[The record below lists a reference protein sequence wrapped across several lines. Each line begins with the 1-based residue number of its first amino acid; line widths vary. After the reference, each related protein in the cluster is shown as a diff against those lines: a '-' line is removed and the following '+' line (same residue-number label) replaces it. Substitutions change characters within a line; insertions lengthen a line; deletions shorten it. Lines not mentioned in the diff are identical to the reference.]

1 MFKSVSTY
9 LTRKKVQRN
18 NSKRKKN
25 YRSWDQI
32 SRIALVIEDGEKF
45 SKNEMDQFVQS
56 LKKYTEVFFVELKS
70 KQASYGDWKCLTK
83 KDKTF
88 FGLPKPETASPIKSN
103 SFDLLICINK
113 TGSFF
118 ISGLASAFKAP
129 YKCGNA
135 DLFGELDL
143 IIERKPD
150 QSLLSYLKEVR
161 RYLEMI
167 RTA

>member
-18 NSKRKKN
+18 NSQRKKN
-25 YRSWDQI
+25 YLSWDRI
-32 SRIALVIEDGEKF
+32 SRIALVIEEGEKF

-56 LKKYTEVFFVELKS
+56 LKKYAEIFFVELKS
-70 KQASYGDWKCLTK
+70 KQASYDDWKCLVK
-83 KDKTF
+83 KDRAF
-88 FGLPKPETASPIKSN
+88 FGLPKPEVTSQIKSK
-103 SFDLLICINK
+103 SFDLLICVNR

-118 ISGLASAFKAP
+118 ISALASDFKAP

-150 QSLLSYLKEVR
+150 QFLLSYLKDVQK
-161 RYLEMI
+161 YLEMI